1 MFFALAKLKALRDD
15 RECLPFTKQLGNFG
29 STEDGKAVLACPNS
43 LERWST
49 GISKRKVVFH
59 LFFLAVSGSA
69 PIVKLVP
76 DFHVNQ
82 SELHKWYMVVSKGF
96 PIREVLICTNRRPTG
111 FPL

>member
-49 GISKRKVVFH
+49 GISKRKVVFI
-59 LFFLAVSGSA
+59 LFSTSSRFCAYGQTSSRLS
-69 PIVKLVP
+69 
-76 DFHVNQ
+76 VNQ
-82 SELHKWYMVVSKGF
+82 SELHKW
-96 PIREVLICTNRRPTG
+96 
-111 FPL
+111 